1 LRTSAGT
8 QASIATNV
16 RRVMTS
22 EANRRADLEV
32 RGAGLMQ
39 QLDTLSGC
47 RHATW
52 LHWCRSRWRPA
63 GHAMARHSTRAVQS
77 LEEAGQQLK
86 RSASIAA
93 QTQGTAQWP
102 SCLPACL
109 QRAAFRASS
118 CACSSSSLTAV
129 FSEEGGRWG
138 TGSGT
143 EAAAGTG
150 LGSGSPTTRETSPPL
165 TSMRSPSRGRSSLHC
180 SLEHWHRQV
189 HASSYV
195 CRNMN
200 E

>member
-1 LRTSAGT
+1 MSPCDM
-8 QASIATNV
+8 ASLV
-16 RRVMTS
+16 QV
-22 EANRRADLEV
+22 
-32 RGAGLMQ
+32 
-39 QLDTLSGC
+39 
-47 RHATW
+47 
-52 LHWCRSRWRPA
+52 
-63 GHAMARHSTRAVQS
+63 AMAPCGARHGAPLNPGRPEPGGGRAAAEKIRLYRSPDARNRAV
-77 LEEAGQQLK
+77 AFM
-86 RSASIAA
+86 
-93 QTQGTAQWP
+93 
-102 SCLPACL
+102 PACM
-109 QRAAFRASS
+109 S
-118 CACSSSSLTAV
+118 TAGRIQSEFLRLLFIIADRG